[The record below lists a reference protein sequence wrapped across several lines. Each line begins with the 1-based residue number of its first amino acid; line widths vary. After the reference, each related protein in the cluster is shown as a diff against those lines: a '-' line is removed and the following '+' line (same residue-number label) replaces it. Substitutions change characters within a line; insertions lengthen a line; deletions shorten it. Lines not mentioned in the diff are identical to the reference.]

1 MATENQGRY
10 RHSLADFDTQR
21 RQFSFDT
28 VVVTAA
34 NHDAQKTEHDNL
46 VAAIADVTLGTLD
59 FEEYVADREQ
69 IRPLIFPASAS
80 AQVNIQ
86 WVFTYVNDVT
96 GSTFNVRVPT
106 ADITDTTL
114 FAAGSNLWDPTDAKW
129 VTLVAAF
136 EAHIVA
142 PNLGDAVTLQQ
153 VAYLQ

>member
-1 MATENQGRY
+1 MATINQGRF
-10 RHSLADFDTQR
+10 RHSLGDFDNQK

-28 VVVTAA
+28 AVINVGNIAA
-34 NHDAQKTEHDNL
+34 QTTQHNNL

-59 FEEYVADREQ
+59 FEEMVADRES
-69 IRPLIFPASAS
+69 IRPFIKPAAAS

-86 WVFTYVNDVT
+86 WVFTYVDDVT

-136 EAHIVA
+136 ELHVIG
-142 PNLGDAVTLQQ
+142 PETGNAVTLSQ